1 MDVLHG
7 MAWGPLLSYTVY
19 RWLVFDKVLFCGPE
33 EPGTH
38 YAAQSDL
45 KLTAIPLPHRFNAEH
60 VSSFFLF
67 LKSFFFDARNYRKLS
82 LPLEKVNPG
91 VLILILPPST

>member
-60 VSSFFLF
+60 DPFNKREIRSDTEDPANYEGQV
-67 LKSFFFDARNYRKLS
+67 KSWIMEENLQ
-82 LPLEKVNPG
+82 LPFY
-91 VLILILPPST
+91 STP